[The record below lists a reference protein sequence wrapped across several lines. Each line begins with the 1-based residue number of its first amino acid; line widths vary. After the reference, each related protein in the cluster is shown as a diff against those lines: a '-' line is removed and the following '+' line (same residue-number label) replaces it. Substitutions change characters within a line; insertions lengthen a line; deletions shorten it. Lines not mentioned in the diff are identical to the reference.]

1 MCQISVSGSNS
12 EFEMMIDFCFVST
25 QFQFQA
31 HDHVDSCNSYAFL
44 IVRNPLTFF
53 GLRAGKCSSYSDICS
68 SYVFGHFYFH
78 LLYLLFIH
86 FFFL

>member
-1 MCQISVSGSNS
+1 MCQISVSGSNR
-12 EFEMMIDFCFVST
+12 EFEIMIDFCFVST

-31 HDHVDSCNSYAFL
+31 HDQVGSSNSYAFL
-44 IVRNPLTFF
+44 IVHSPLTFF
-53 GLRAGKCSSYSDICS
+53 GLRAGKCSTYSDVCS
-68 SYVFGHFYFH
+68 SYVSDHFYFH